1 MLPMGCEG
9 ELVQDAH
16 EQGRDDERQV
26 DDHEPQEFV
35 VGDVLQVHEGA
46 QQVDGGDGDDR
57 GSDLE
62 LEGARVQLAESAQ
75 AFEVLLDIDAGDEE

>member
-1 MLPMGCEG
+1 
-9 ELVQDAH
+9 
-16 EQGRDDERQV
+16 
-26 DDHEPQEFV
+26 
-35 VGDVLQVHEGA
+35 
-46 QQVDGGDGDDR
+46 VDGGDGDDR